1 MRSSLINTS
10 AFEGFPN
17 TFLQAG
23 KYGVPIVSLNVDPDG
38 FIERNACG
46 TVAHGAFDQ
55 LVEGVRR
62 LKQDPDWFE
71 HCSQNI
77 RAYVYEHH
85 DLEKKIRELDAA
97 IRLALQQHENGDV
110 AL

>member
-1 MRSSLINTS
+1 MLRLAKLNSSSPVRFSLINTS

-23 KYGVPIVSLNVDPDG
+23 KYGVPVVSLNIDPDG
-38 FIERNACG
+38 FIERDACG

-62 LKQDPDWFE
+62 LKQDPDWFDIARRTFGQ
-71 HCSQNI
+71 CL
-77 RAYVYEHH
+77 RTP
-85 DLEKKIRELDAA
+85 
-97 IRLALQQHENGDV
+97 
-110 AL
+110 